1 MRVRLERYEKANSSV
16 QTRSLLAFVF
26 GGIGVI
32 FFGFIA
38 FLGILMLFMP
48 TGPGGGLWE
57 QRSGIFLGLFMGLI
71 PAGIS
76 GLVIAWG
83 ARQRGR
89 FRRLGE
95 LAAIARQTPSLTTAQ
110 IAHALRLSIADADR
124 LIIEAGSL
132 GLVEDGPPANG
143 QASFPP
149 GHRSS
154 PPGHAPPQDGSTP
167 PPAFGPFASA
177 GGLGLAPTLGAHA
190 HAHAPHT
197 PAHDGPPVVAP
208 ARATTASG
216 RPSGE
221 VAFGAVL
228 GDVYRIEEPLGRGGM
243 GAVHAARH
251 LRTGR
256 RYAVKTMLAGAS
268 ASEDTLRRFEREAT
282 AASALGHP
290 GIVQVH
296 DFNLTPDGLF
306 YLVMDLLEG
315 ETLERRLTRASPL
328 AWLDAQRIAVELCA
342 ALGAAHEHGLL
353 HRDIKP
359 SNVFLA
365 KPTRASGTAERT
377 VLVDFGLV
385 KPMMESGSQLTS
397 TGAVVGTPMYMSPE
411 QARGEP
417 LDVRSDLYSLAAVV
431 FESITGAPPFADR
444 TMASVYA
451 RLLND
456 PPPRASQVS
465 RRPVPRALDDV
476 LVRALAKDRAARY
489 PTARALG
496 QALASI
502 DDDALGAPIPAT
514 DRMTS

>member
-16 QTRSLLAFVF
+16 QLRSLLAFVF
-26 GGIGVI
+26 GGIGVV

-38 FLGILMLFMP
+38 FLGILMFFMP
-48 TGPGGGLWE
+48 DGEGGGLWE
-57 QRSGIFLGLFMGLI
+57 RRAGIVLGLFMGLV

-83 ARQRGR
+83 ARQRSR

-95 LAAIARQTPSLTTAQ
+95 LAVLARQSAFLTTPQ
-110 IAHALRLSIADADR
+110 IAHALHLSPADADR
-124 LIIEAGSL
+124 LVLEAGTL
-132 GLVEDGPPANG
+132 GLIEEGPHPDLA
-143 QASFPP
+143 
-149 GHRSS
+149 
-154 PPGHAPPQDGSTP
+154 TP
-167 PPAFGPFASA
+167 PPPVPVHPPPPQPVPAPVIPAA
-177 GGLGLAPTLGAHA
+177 ALAPTVGVHN
-190 HAHAPHT
+190 
-197 PAHDGPPVVAP
+197 
-208 ARATTASG
+208 
-216 RPSGE
+216 GE
-221 VAFGAVL
+221 VLSAPPATPGSGQPVGPITFGTVL
-228 GDVYRIEEPLGRGGM
+228 GGAYRIEEPLGQGGM

-256 RYAVKTMLAGAS
+256 RYALKTILAGAN
-268 ASEDTLRRFEREAT
+268 ATEYALRRFEREAT

-296 DFNLTPDGLF
+296 DFNVTPDGLF

-315 ETLERRLTRASPL
+315 ETLERRLEKTSPL
-328 AWLDAQRIAVELCA
+328 PWSAAQHIAIELCA

-365 KPTRASGTAERT
+365 RPTRATGSAERT

-385 KPMMESGSQLTS
+385 KPMMESGSLLTS
-397 TGAVVGTPMYMSPE
+397 VGAVLGTPMYMSPE

-431 FESITGAPPFADR
+431 FETITGSPPFLDR

-451 RLLND
+451 RLLHD
-456 PPPRASQVS
+456 PPPRASQVA
-465 RRPVPRALDDV
+465 RRPVPRAIDDV

-489 PTARALG
+489 PNARALG
-496 QALASI
+496 EALAAISE
-502 DDDALGAPIPAT
+502 DAEGPLAAPVPT
-514 DRMTS
+514 TERMSS